1 MASRENTIIPRA
13 TVNPPGKG
21 GANSLLVEKLDIST
35 KCSGNSKNIVIHSF
49 RAYQHSLSLETWRGQ
64 REQQEELVK
73 DGEVEISL
81 RRQPLK
87 VLVSDIVSTSKVI
100 GPKIFGC
107 HLKCD
112 AVMWFLGGLDT
123 HKTLLEK
130 KAHALVNF
138 TRCNK
143 SSPTEVGDA
152 VVNILKKYSWVKNVC
167 YLKSEQGDSR
177 MFFQA
182 AVILSN
188 TSRIDEFEAN
198 LTSLPRS
205 HIGIDYVVLGALFSP
220 PVAKHLF
227 GHRCHLRS
235 NEESWNNSNG
245 FCLRNDQFELL
256 VDRPTFTAMGVET
269 KKATKK
275 GLSRRLVSL
284 AASKF
289 IGDTSSGGT
298 NTSNGKPSKL
308 SCRYQLLLG
317 DGFVEPIS
325 VAGSSEEP
333 SDGWSETDL
342 NLLQSLLRQNG
353 SRHAKVRI
361 TPMYHHHF
369 DYTGH
374 NGLPLQQSITVE
386 GSVDWTHLLSRF
398 KQPHP
403 SQPPHSSRSRHSPSP
418 GPPDYLTHSL
428 EAEAIEEFI
437 TFVAH
442 VSLDAPLDEASFV
455 SRSTPPSLTTP
466 TSLTTFTTPT
476 PLTTPNMSPRVYHF
490 TNGGPAA
497 LLWLGRLSSIAA
509 QSLQSS
515 NSWLVLSFVTGAHRS
530 KHSSVEANTHLAQE
544 VVVCLVCRCDD
555 EFHFL
560 GVEVSST

>member
-152 VVNILKKYSWVKNVC
+152 VVNILKKYSWVKN
-167 YLKSEQGDSR
+167 
-177 MFFQA
+177 A